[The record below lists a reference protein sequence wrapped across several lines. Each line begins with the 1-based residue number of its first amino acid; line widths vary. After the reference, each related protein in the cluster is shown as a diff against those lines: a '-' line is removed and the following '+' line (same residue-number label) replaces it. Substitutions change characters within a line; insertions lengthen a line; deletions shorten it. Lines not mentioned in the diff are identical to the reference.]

1 MLDGSV
7 LEKLLLESQKR
18 AKEWDERQFPFLRL
32 SPWQTLPSSSLTMVP
47 AWGGGVGA
55 VGTETP
61 VAARLEQHID
71 CREVHVWTGFSI
83 LPTVGLTPTYAMH
96 AAKVRCEG

>member
-7 LEKLLLESQKR
+7 LEKVVAGVAKR
-18 AKEWDERQFPFLRL
+18 AKEWDERQFSFLRL

-47 AWGGGVGA
+47 AAGGGVGA

-71 CREVHVWTGFSI
+71 CLEVHVWTGFSI
-83 LPTVGLTPTYAMH
+83 LPTVGFTPTCALH
-96 AAKVRCEG
+96 PAKV